1 MVDLAPESGGQ
12 HNEAGIIAQ
21 SGKKSAHRPMNNFY
35 NDLSK

>member
-21 SGKKSAHRPMNNFY
+21 SGKKSAQGPRNNFN
-35 NDLSK
+35 NDLRK